1 MWPPLCRTP
10 EESRGAWGPRGFC
23 LPAKPAWKKTELA
36 HGAEGG
42 FRRQLI
48 SGATPTDPTEGRI
61 QQRARPGGL
70 TQGHDRGHFQPPA
83 LNPSPTEHPIL
94 PELGDVVQAADSPS
108 PPQTLLQTTPLGSP
122 SPAGNAASAPHRP
135 PRGKTQSCEE
145 WFLVPPTV

>member
-61 QQRARPGGL
+61 QQRARPGGSHKA
-70 TQGHDRGHFQPPA
+70 TTEGIS
-83 LNPSPTEHPIL
+83 SPQL
-94 PELGDVVQAADSPS
+94 
-108 PPQTLLQTTPLGSP
+108 
-122 SPAGNAASAPHRP
+122 
-135 PRGKTQSCEE
+135 
-145 WFLVPPTV
+145 